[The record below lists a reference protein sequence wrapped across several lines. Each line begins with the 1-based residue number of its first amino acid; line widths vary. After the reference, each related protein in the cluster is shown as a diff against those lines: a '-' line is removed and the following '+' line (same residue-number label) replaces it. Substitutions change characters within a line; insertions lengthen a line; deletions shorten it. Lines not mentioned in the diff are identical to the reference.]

1 MGGFGASDF
10 LLAIDVWGSFP
21 RRGCCKE
28 FAGWLV
34 EREAAHMRF
43 CWWAR
48 RDFKFG
54 PLPLLPRDPC
64 HRPHHLFEV
73 YKKKDLL
80 RASTTP
86 ELRVRAVPTRR
97 RQPRHHSFVDLVKG
111 GFMHR
116 VAARLC
122 LFLALICLLTPG
134 LLSATG
140 FPKFPQYQVGP
151 RGSTT
156 TGDFNGDGK
165 VDLIVLSQ
173 CSPPPCSNSTIAVSL
188 GWGNGRFRPPVIST
202 TEDFPLMAPGSV
214 PVIGDFNG
222 DHKLDIAFIGTA
234 SVQGALAVLLG
245 NGDGTFQEAQTI
257 SDSYGPAVAD
267 FNGDGN
273 LDVAASAPNGGNYF
287 GNGVNLYFGNGDGTF
302 QPPVYRWTSPMD
314 LDLRVGDFNGDGK
327 P

>member
-1 MGGFGASDF
+1 MPTRFRF
-10 LLAIDVWGSFP
+10 AITTSSAGEQGIP
-21 RRGCCKE
+21 LRCKLRH
-28 FAGWLV
+28 AVQWAAMALV
-34 EREAAHMRF
+34 IYCDWHNCYCTYFR
-43 CWWAR
+43 
-48 RDFKFG
+48 FG
-54 PLPLLPRDPC
+54 PLPLLPRDPY

-111 GFMHR
+111 DYMHR
-116 VAARLC
+116 IAARLC

-156 TGDFNGDGK
+156 TGDFNGDRK

-234 SVQGALAVLLG
+234 SVQGALAVLPRAIQWR
-245 NGDGTFQEAQTI
+245 GTRSQ
-257 SDSYGPAVAD
+257 
-267 FNGDGN
+267 
-273 LDVAASAPNGGNYF
+273 
-287 GNGVNLYFGNGDGTF
+287 
-302 QPPVYRWTSPMD
+302 
-314 LDLRVGDFNGDGK
+314 
-327 P
+327 